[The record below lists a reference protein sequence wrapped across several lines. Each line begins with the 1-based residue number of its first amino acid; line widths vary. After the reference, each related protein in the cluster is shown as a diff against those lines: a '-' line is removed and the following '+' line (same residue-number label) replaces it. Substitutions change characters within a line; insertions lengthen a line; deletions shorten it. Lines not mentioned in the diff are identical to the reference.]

1 MQSKSFVLW
10 LLFIS
15 IFSLLAGNVLAQEE
29 EEEEVIGEK
38 PILQVSELTPE
49 FRFDGIFNLDEWNA
63 GTDSIGD
70 LITIDPEEGGVPE
83 APTVI
88 KIFANPDYVLIAIRC
103 YDLFPNEIVTFSKAR
118 DSNLEEEDHVLLV
131 FDTFLDGR
139 SGYVFA
145 VNPSG
150 ARIDGLVIEQ
160 GEDVNSDWDEIW
172 EAKTSIDN
180 NGWYAEFRIPIKSL
194 SFGKDLTEWGFNV
207 QRRVQRLQ
215 ETSRWSGAKRD
226 HEIYQ
231 TSRAGLLTNLPAFDH
246 GVGLSIRPSLVGRST
261 TFSPDETEYELE
273 PSLDIT
279 QRIGPNILTSLTIN
293 TDFAETEVD
302 VRQINLTRFPLF
314 FPERRTFFLRGLD
327 IFEFGLGLDEEN
339 LIPFYSRRIGLVGL
353 DQDDQRE
360 IPINIGL
367 KLNGRAGN
375 TNFGA
380 LVVNTRKVDSL
391 QLGDADEDI
400 KIHVPQTTM
409 GSFRVS
415 QNILEESS
423 FGVIGT
429 VGDQLG
435 RKDAWSAGLDFT
447 FRTSNFMDEK
457 NFLVGVWGLIND
469 RENLE
474 GKKYSYGFRIDYP
487 NDLLEFNFTSIFIGD
502 GFDNSLS
509 FVPRNGI
516 HIWNFSVEYRPRP
529 GWEAV
534 RVMAYELD
542 AILYNNQSNTEWESY
557 EVSLIPLKWL
567 FESGDQLEGGVFAIG
582 DRPPEPFEISSDIDI
597 PPGSYEWIRYYLAGT
612 AAQKRIVGGGILWES
627 GDYYNGTLNTIEALL
642 AFRPSA
648 FLTFELNVEFN
659 NGKVLAL
666 PEDYEELEEF
676 ELEEKTFRED
686 LWGLRLLLNFSPD
699 LQFSSLTQYDT
710 QSKELGTNN
719 RLRWTYDPFGEIF
732 IVYNHNVVR
741 DDEEDRWKFISNELP
756 IKIQYTWR
764 F

>member
-131 FDTFLDGR
+131 FDTFLDSR

-150 ARIDGLVIEQ
+150 SRFDGLVVEQ

-409 GSFRVS
+409 GAFRVS
-415 QNILEESS
+415 QNILKESS

-612 AAQKRIVGGGILWES
+612 AAQKRIIGGGILWES